1 MYNRLSDAKRLMMA
15 SGSWG
20 FIVSQPCYPRYPII
34 VSNTI
39 VQIKNKPKSYAH
51 AHCIESF

>member
-20 FIVSQPCYPRYPII
+20 FIVSQPCYLRYPII

-39 VQIKNKPKSYAH
+39 VQIKIKPKSYAH